1 MGKRAIEGME
11 LITLHTD
18 KFLTKTQVQNAVI
31 SVISQIDT
39 KEELIEKYTSVFK
52 YLGKL
57 GGKLHLEVT
66 DNVRH
71 VQLPPRP

>member
-1 MGKRAIEGME
+1 
-11 LITLHTD
+11 
-18 KFLTKTQVQNAVI
+18 
-31 SVISQIDT
+31 
-39 KEELIEKYTSVFK
+39 VFK

-71 VQLPPRP
+71 VQLPPRPWNRKWKKSWLDWTSWASLNQSTH